1 MRLHF
6 LHGGRTGGGAIPHS
20 DVSEV
25 NLATVTTR
33 SSQPLRRKAIA
44 LLLVLIACES
54 AAAPFARAQAPQ
66 PQAQAAP
73 IAGGFQAYT
82 LRNVRA
88 DDVRPQLQALLSGG
102 AERFEIVVEAA
113 SNRLF
118 VAGSQQTQTLVAQAL
133 TNLDRAVAPPAPPA
147 APVAPL
153 PTMRAY
159 QLPGIEPEVLAEELR
174 RRYSGGVTRI
184 AADSRTAQVLVV
196 ADDVTQRQIAAFVA
210 AQLPAPAAAAPQ
222 QPVAAQS
229 IAAST
234 NPAPIPVQPY
244 LPGEATAAQPN
255 EVQPPA
261 SQALAVTLRAIE
273 WPTLEAQLRRLYGV
287 RLSSTTTEGDG
298 RVRLRLALAEAQPLD
313 LAFDPATRTI
323 ELTGDARRAAA
334 AAKLI
339 TAFDRPAGDAPQHVV
354 PYRPTVQESLRQALT
369 VSHRIAAQP
378 EAQTPVA
385 SSRRTLPDSMPLMAQ
400 VFQPRNNA
408 QQPAAAQPGAG
419 QTPAGAVA
427 PPIPAAAAQQPAAI
441 AAQPATPPRNA
452 ATIAADVQAA
462 LGENSGLVG
471 PVQIE
476 FLDGLDVLVVSGN
489 DRDVERVLKIIED
502 IERLSVDTKPTI
514 EIVPLEHVSGE
525 ALAGVVTQI
534 YDAVLS
540 TRQGKVSI
548 TALVKPNALL
558 LIGRPE
564 SVQAVSE
571 LVKKLDQPV
580 EPTSQFAVYP
590 LKHANAATVQTTLQN
605 VFLTRPGLG
614 ATVQVTAD
622 ARSNSLIVR
631 GSPRDLI
638 EAGELIK
645 RLDVVSGEAEN
656 ELRVFHLENALADEL
671 APVLEESITAQLGG
685 APGQQPGQQQGGQ
698 QQQLQQGLGGALNAF
713 GQQQNAGG
721 AAGRTQTQ
729 RSTSLRFTTIDSQGH
744 KQYRS
749 GIMTEVR
756 ITADARANSLLV
768 SAPAEAMEL
777 IAALIR
783 QLDATPA
790 ARAQIKVFTIV
801 NGDATRLVEML
812 NALFGIAQTAGGG
825 GGFGAQAQ
833 QQQGNANLLVRLRFS
848 VDQRTNSIIAS
859 GSADDLT
866 VVEAILL
873 RLDDSDIRQ
882 RQSIVYRL
890 KNAPATDVANAI
902 NQFLRSERDVQQ
914 VSPGLLSPFEQIERE
929 VVVVPEP
936 VSNSL
941 IVSSTPRY
949 FEEIRKVVEEI
960 DKRPPMVMIQ
970 VLIAEVA
977 LNNTDEFG
985 IELGLQDSILFDR
998 SLLGDL
1004 VTITNSTQQ
1013 AVPGG
1018 GTITTQNQNVVA
1030 ATNTPGYAFNNAPL
1044 GNSGSNNSLSNSGR
1058 VGAQGLSSFAVGRTN
1073 ADLGFGGLVLSAS
1086 SESVSVLIRALQESR
1101 RLDVLSRPQ
1110 VMTLDNQAAFVQV
1123 GSRVPRV
1130 QGVTV
1135 NVTGQ
1140 VNNVVDVNVGLILG
1154 VTPRISPD
1162 GLVVMEIDAEKS
1174 ALGPEA
1180 EGVPISVST
1189 TGDVVRQP
1197 VINTTTAQTTVS
1209 AMNGQTVVLG
1219 GLITKSKS
1227 QVHRRVPVLS
1237 SIPILGNLFRYDNIS
1252 SERTELLIIMT
1263 PHVVRTEQ
1271 DAAKIR
1277 QIESARMSWCLGDVK
1292 AIYGNNG
1299 LQNRSDLWLDDET
1312 MVIYPDESPHG
1323 TPVQPPLVPTPPGE
1337 LPPPAANPPGV
1348 DTAPPS
1354 TIDAKPIIVPSQSPP
1369 SQSTSPPA
1377 SSGTSVEPAPES
1389 QDVSALLTGPYGH
1402 STKITWPSAPHYQS
1416 APPQPPPYQPP
1427 PNAVVPVQY
1436 VAPLDDPR
1444 RP

>member
-1 MRLHF
+1 
-6 LHGGRTGGGAIPHS
+6 
-20 DVSEV
+20 VK
-25 NLATVTTR
+25 LATATTR
-33 SSQPLRRKAIA
+33 RPRATHHHTRWLPLVLGIA
-44 LLLVLIACES
+44 L
-54 AAAPFARAQAPQ
+54 AAQPAVYAQTSPAPATAG
-66 PQAQAAP
+66 AAT
-73 IAGGFQAYT
+73 GFQAYA

-88 DDVRPQLQALLSGG
+88 DEVRPQLEALLTGG
-102 AERFEIVVEAA
+102 GERFEIVVDADT
-113 SNRLF
+113 NRLF
-118 VAGSQQTQTLVAQAL
+118 VAGSPQTQTLAAQAV
-133 TNLDRAVAPPAPPA
+133 TNLDRAAVAPVTLPVAAP
-147 APVAPL
+147 APVAA
-153 PTMRAY
+153 PTMRSY
-159 QLPGIEPEVLAEELR
+159 QLPGVAPETLAEELR
-174 RRYSGGVTRI
+174 RRFGAGGSRI
-184 AADSRTAQVLVV
+184 AADARTGQVLAV
-196 ADDVTQRQIAAFVA
+196 ADEPTQRRIATFVA
-210 AQLPAPAAAAPQ
+210 AQTPDAAVQPAGTPAPAV
-222 QPVAAQS
+222 QPMAVAEAT
-229 IAAST
+229 I
-234 NPAPIPVQPY
+234 PAPSQHFAEQPS
-244 LPGEATAAQPN
+244 T
-255 EVQPPA
+255 
-261 SQALAVTLRAIE
+261 VTLQAIE
-273 WPTLEAQLRRLYGV
+273 WPTLEAQLRTLYGV
-287 RLSSTTTEGDG
+287 RLSTNTTDGDG
-298 RVRLRLALAEAQPLD
+298 RVRLRLALSETEPLD
-313 LAFDPATRTI
+313 IVYDPNRRTI
-323 ELTGDARRAAA
+323 EFAGDPRRATA

-339 TAFDRPAGDAPQHVV
+339 AAFDRKAGDAPQRVV
-354 PYRPTVQESLRQALT
+354 PFRAADQDSIRQAMT
-369 VSHRIAAQP
+369 VSHRIAATN
-378 EAQTPVA
+378 EAA
-385 SSRRTLPDSMPLMAQ
+385 RNDERNTLPNSMPLMAQ

-408 QQPAAAQPGAG
+408 QPDAA

-427 PPIPAAAAQQPAAI
+427 PPIPAAAAQAPATNPAAAAQPN
-441 AAQPATPPRNA
+441 AAQPAEAPPRNA
-452 ATIAADVQAA
+452 ATVAADVQAA
-462 LGENSGLVG
+462 LGRNSGLVG

-502 IERLSVDTKPTI
+502 IERLSVDTKPMI
-514 EIVPLEHVSGE
+514 EIVPLVNVAGE

-540 TRQGKVSI
+540 PRQGKVSI

-558 LIGRPE
+558 LIGRAE
-564 SVQAVSE
+564 SVQAVTE

-580 EPTSQFAVYP
+580 DPTSQFAVYP
-590 LKHANAATVQTTLQN
+590 LKYATATAVAVTLQN
-605 VFLTRPGLG
+605 FFVARPGLA
-614 ATVQVTAD
+614 ATLQVTPD
-622 ARSNSLIVR
+622 VRSNSLIVR

-645 RLDVVSGEAEN
+645 RLDVANGEAEN

-671 APVLEESITAQLGG
+671 APVLQESVNTQLGG
-685 APGQQPGQQQGGQ
+685 APGQQPQ
-698 QQQLQQGLGGALNAF
+698 QQGLGGALNAAIGQQ
-713 GQQQNAGG
+713 GQQQGAGG
-721 AAGRTQTQ
+721 QANAAQAP
-729 RSTSLRFTTIDSQGH
+729 RSSSLRFTTIDSQGH

-756 ITADARANSLLV
+756 ITADARANSLVV

-777 IAALIR
+777 IAALVR

-801 NGDATRLVEML
+801 NGDASRLVEML
-812 NALFGIAQTAGGG
+812 NALFGIATQTA
-825 GGFGAQAQ
+825 GGFGAQAA

-890 KNAPATDVANAI
+890 KNAPASDVANAI

-914 VSPGLLSPFEQIERE
+914 VTPGLLSPFEQIERE

-949 FEEIRKVVEEI
+949 FEEIRKIVEQI
-960 DKRPPMVMIQ
+960 DSRPPMVMIQ

-1030 ATNTPGYAFNNAPL
+1030 ATNNPGYAFNNAPL

-1058 VGAQGLSSFAVGRTN
+1058 VGAQGLSNFAVGRTN

-1101 RLDVLSRPQ
+1101 RLEVLSRPQ

-1130 QGVTV
+1130 QGVTI
-1135 NVTGQ
+1135 NETGQ

-1162 GLVVMEIDAEKS
+1162 GLVVMEIDTEKS

-1189 TGDVVRQP
+1189 TGAVVRQP

-1209 AMNGQTVVLG
+1209 AMNGQTVVLS
-1219 GLITKSKS
+1219 GLITKAKS

-1237 SIPILGNLFRYDNIS
+1237 SIPILGNLFRYDNIT

-1299 LQNRSDLWLDDET
+1299 LETRNDLWSDEET
-1312 MVIYPDESPHG
+1312 MVIFPDESPHG
-1323 TPVQPPLVPTPPGE
+1323 TPVAPPSALPPEALPSGTLPPAAAPRVPSLNSGSALPPIE
-1337 LPPPAANPPGV
+1337 PLEEPPPAARLVPAPTEESRSTRPPLWP
-1348 DTAPPS
+1348 APG
-1354 TIDAKPIIVPSQSPP
+1354 
-1369 SQSTSPPA
+1369 TSP
-1377 SSGTSVEPAPES
+1377 
-1389 QDVSALLTGPYGH
+1389 
-1402 STKITWPSAPHYQS
+1402 I
-1416 APPQPPPYQPP
+1416 
-1427 PNAVVPVQY
+1427 VPVQY
-1436 VAPLDDPR
+1436 SAPLDAR
-1444 RP
+1444 R

>member
-1 MRLHF
+1 M
-6 LHGGRTGGGAIPHS
+6 A
-20 DVSEV
+20 
-25 NLATVTTR
+25 
-33 SSQPLRRKAIA
+33 RRAAIA
-44 LLLVLIACES
+44 LALTLAVGGSTPAS
-54 AAAPFARAQAPQ
+54 AQSPTP
-66 PQAQAAP
+66 PAAP

-82 LRNVRA
+82 LRNVQA

-102 AERFEIVVEAA
+102 TERFEIVVEAA

-133 TNLDRAVAPPAPPA
+133 ANLDRAVAPPAPVA
-147 APVAPL
+147 APVAAA

-159 QLPGIEPEVLAEELR
+159 QLPGVGPEVLAEELR
-174 RRYSGGVTRI
+174 RRYAGGATRI
-184 AADSRTAQVLVV
+184 AADSRTGQVLVV
-196 ADDVTQRQIAAFVA
+196 ADDATQQRIGAFVA
-210 AQLPAPAAAAPQ
+210 AQLTAPAAAPQ
-222 QPVAAQS
+222 EP
-229 IAAST
+229 IAAPT
-234 NPAPIPVQPY
+234 AVAPIPVQPY
-244 LPGEATAAQPN
+244 LPTDPTVGPTNDAQP
-255 EVQPPA
+255 QS

-287 RLSSTTTEGDG
+287 RLSSTTSEGDG

-313 LAFDPATRTI
+313 MAYDPTTRTI
-323 ELTGDARRAAA
+323 ELSGDARRANA

-354 PYRPTVQESLRQALT
+354 PYRPTVQDSLRQALT
-369 VSHRIAAQP
+369 VSHRISSTT
-378 EAQTPVA
+378 EAPAPVE
-385 SSRRTLPDSMPLMAQ
+385 SSRRAMPDSVPLIAQ

-408 QQPAAAQPGAG
+408 QPNAAQPGAA
-419 QTPAGAVA
+419 QTPTGAVA
-427 PPIPAAAAQQPAAI
+427 PPIPAAAAQQPAA
-441 AAQPATPPRNA
+441 AANQPANPQAGGQPGDAPRNA

-514 EIVPLEHVSGE
+514 EIVPLAHVSGE

-540 TRQGKVSI
+540 SRQGKVSI

-590 LKHANAATVQTTLQN
+590 LKHATAATVQTTLQN

-614 ATVQVTAD
+614 ASVQLTSD

-685 APGQQPGQQQGGQ
+685 APGQQQGGQQGGQ

-713 GQQQNAGG
+713 GQQQQNAAG
-721 AAGRTQTQ
+721 AAGRAQTQ

-812 NALFGIAQTAGGG
+812 NALFGITQTAGGAG

-1058 VGAQGLSSFAVGRTN
+1058 VGAQGLSNFAVGRTN

-1135 NVTGQ
+1135 NQTGQ

-1189 TGDVVRQP
+1189 TGEVVRQP

-1219 GLITKSKS
+1219 GLITKAKS

-1237 SIPILGNLFRYDNIS
+1237 SIPILGNLFRYDNIT

-1292 AIYGNNG
+1292 ALYGNNG
-1299 LQNRSDLWLDDET
+1299 LQNRSDLWLDEET

-1323 TPVQPPLVPTPPGE
+1323 TPVQAPAAPTPPGE
-1337 LPPPAANPPGV
+1337 LPPPSANPPGTTV
-1348 DTAPPS
+1348 PPS
-1354 TIDAKPIIVPSQSPP
+1354 TIDAKPIIVPAQPPP

-1377 SSGTSVEPAPES
+1377 SSGSNVAPAPTTE
-1389 QDVSALLTGPYGH
+1389 DVSALLGGPYG
-1402 STKITWPSAPHYQS
+1402 SATVITWSDAPQYQR
-1416 APPQPPPYQPP
+1416 APPQPQAPYQPAPYPSP
-1427 PNAVVPVQY
+1427 PSAVVPVQY
-1436 VAPLDDPR
+1436 VAPLEAPR

>member
-1 MRLHF
+1 
-6 LHGGRTGGGAIPHS
+6 
-20 DVSEV
+20 V
-25 NLATVTTR
+25 NLANISTR
-33 SSQPLRRKAIA
+33 SSKPVRRNLRVTAIA
-44 LLLVLIACES
+44 LALAACGS
-54 AAAPFARAQAPQ
+54 LAAWAQAPQ
-66 PQAQAAP
+66 PQSPAAP

-88 DDVRPQLQALLSGG
+88 DDIRPQLEALLSGG
-102 AERFEIVVEAA
+102 GERFELVVEAA

-118 VAGSQQTQTLVAQAL
+118 VSGSQQTQTLVAQAL

-147 APVAPL
+147 APIAA
-153 PTMRAY
+153 PTMRSY
-159 QLPGIEPEVLAEELR
+159 QLPGITPEVLADELR
-174 RRYSGGVTRI
+174 RRYAGGTTRI

-196 ADDVTQRQIAAFVA
+196 ADDATQQRIAAFVA
-210 AQLPAPAAAAPQ
+210 AQLPAATTPGQAAG
-222 QPVAAQS
+222 
-229 IAAST
+229 ST
-234 NPAPIPVQPY
+234 VPVQPY
-244 LPGEATAAQPN
+244 LPPEPSDAPAPNSIQP
-255 EVQPPA
+255 QG
-261 SQALAVTLRAIE
+261 SQALAITLRSIE
-273 WPTLEAQLRRLYGV
+273 WPALEAQLRRLYGV

-298 RVRLRLALAEAQPLD
+298 RVRLRLALTEAQPLEV
-313 LAFDPATRTI
+313 AYDPTTRTI
-323 ELTGDARRAAA
+323 ELSGDARRAAA

-339 TAFDRPAGDAPQHVV
+339 TAFDRPVGDAPQHVV
-354 PYRPTVQESLRQALT
+354 PYRPAVQDSLRQALN
-369 VSHRIAAQP
+369 VSHRIAATS
-378 EAQTPVA
+378 ETPAPVE

-400 VFQPRNNA
+400 VFQPRNEARSN
-408 QQPAAAQPGAG
+408 AAQPGAA
-419 QTPAGAVA
+419 QTPTGAVA
-427 PPIPAAAAQQPAAI
+427 PPIPAAAAVRQPAATNQP
-441 AAQPATPPRNA
+441 ANPQAGAQPGVAPRNA
-452 ATIAADVQAA
+452 AVVAADVQAA

-514 EIVPLEHVSGE
+514 EVVPLEHVAGE

-540 TRQGKVSI
+540 TRQGRVSI

-564 SVQAVSE
+564 SVQAVTE

-590 LKHANAATVQTTLQN
+590 LKHATAATVQATLQN
-605 VFLTRPGLG
+605 VFFSRPQPGSTGTQPPGL
-614 ATVQVTAD
+614 AAIVQVTAD
-622 ARSNSLIVR
+622 VRSNSLIVR

-671 APVLEESITAQLGG
+671 APVLEESITAQLG
-685 APGQQPGQQQGGQ
+685 AAAGQQPGQQQGQ
-698 QQQLQQGLGGALNAF
+698 QQQQQGGFGGALNALN
-713 GQQQNAGG
+713 QQGAGG
-721 AAGRTQTQ
+721 AAGRGQTQ

-749 GIMTEVR
+749 GILTEVR
-756 ITADARANSLLV
+756 ITADSRANSLLV
-768 SAPAEAMEL
+768 SAPAEAMDL
-777 IAALIR
+777 ISALIR

-812 NALFGIAQTAGGG
+812 NSLFGITQTAGG

-833 QQQGNANLLVRLRFS
+833 QSQGNANLLVRLRFS

-866 VVEAILL
+866 IVEAILL

-1030 ATNTPGYAFNNAPL
+1030 ATNNPGYAFNNAPL

-1058 VGAQGLSSFAVGRTN
+1058 IGTQGLSNFAVGRTN
-1073 ADLGFGGLVLSAS
+1073 AELGFGGLVLSAS
-1086 SESVSVLIRALQESR
+1086 SESVSLLVRALQESR

-1130 QGVTV
+1130 QGVTI
-1135 NVTGQ
+1135 NVQGQ

-1189 TGDVVRQP
+1189 TGEVVRQP

-1219 GLITKSKS
+1219 GLITKAKS

-1237 SIPILGNLFRYDNIS
+1237 SIPILGNLFRYDNIT

-1292 AIYGNNG
+1292 ALYGNNG
-1299 LQNRSDLWLDDET
+1299 LQTRSDLWLDEET

-1337 LPPPAANPPGV
+1337 LPPPSANPPGV
-1348 DTAPPS
+1348 VVPPQS
-1354 TIDAKPIIVPSQSPP
+1354 TLDAKPIIVPSQSPP

-1377 SSGTSVEPAPES
+1377 SGGPRVAPDPEELNYR
-1389 QDVSALLTGPYGH
+1389 AFGPYEG
-1402 STKITWPSAPHYQS
+1402 IPAAAPSNA
-1416 APPQPPPYQPP
+1416 PPYQPP
-1427 PNAVVPVQY
+1427 PNMVVPVQY
-1436 VAPLDDPR
+1436 AAPLDPAR
-1444 RP
+1444 RS

>member
-1 MRLHF
+1 ML
-6 LHGGRTGGGAIPHS
+6 LW
-20 DVSEV
+20 
-25 NLATVTTR
+25 LAH
-33 SSQPLRRKAIA
+33 IA
-44 LLLVLIACES
+44 LPA
-54 AAAPFARAQAPQ
+54 AQAQSTPS
-66 PQAQAAP
+66 A
-73 IAGGFQAYT
+73 IVGTYEAYA

-88 DDVRPQLQALLSGG
+88 EEIRAQLESLLSGSG
-102 AERFEIVVEAA
+102 ERFEIVVDANT
-113 SNRLF
+113 NRLLIR
-118 VAGSQQTQTLVAQAL
+118 GSPQTQNLAAQAVA
-133 TNLDRAVAPPAPPA
+133 NLDRATVAAASTPAVAPS
-147 APVAPL
+147 
-153 PTMRAY
+153 MRSY
-159 QLPGIEPEVLAEELR
+159 LLPGIAPETLAEELR
-174 RRYSGGVTRI
+174 RRYAAGATRI
-184 AADSRTAQVLVV
+184 AADARTGQVLVV
-196 ADDVTQRQIAAFVA
+196 ADEATQQQIANFVD
-210 AQLPAPAAAAPQ
+210 AQL
-222 QPVAAQS
+222 QPVATPP
-229 IAAST
+229 IAM
-234 NPAPIPVQPY
+234 QPQGVPE
-244 LPGEATAAQPN
+244 LTAAN
-255 EVQPPA
+255 
-261 SQALAVTLRAIE
+261 ALSVTLRSIE
-273 WPTLEAQLRRLYGV
+273 WPTLEAQIRRLYGV
-287 RLSSTTTEGDG
+287 RLSTTTTEGDG
-298 RVRLRLALAEAQPLD
+298 RVRLRLALKEAEPLEIVY
-313 LAFDPATRTI
+313 DPARRSI
-323 ELTGDARRAAA
+323 EFVGDERRATA

-339 TAFDRPAGDAPQHVV
+339 AAFDRKAEEAPKHVV
-354 PYRPTVQESLRQALT
+354 PYRAADQESLRQAMT
-369 VSHRIAAQP
+369 VSHRIAAKPDTDRESERGALP
-378 EAQTPVA
+378 ET
-385 SSRRTLPDSMPLMAQ
+385 MPLMAQ
-400 VFQPRNNA
+400 VFQPRNPNQANNA
-408 QQPAAAQPGAG
+408 QV
-419 QTPAGAVA
+419 PAGAVA
-427 PPIPAAAAQQPAAI
+427 PPIPAAAAQ
-441 AAQPATPPRNA
+441 AQAVNPPTNQDTPNQGIPNRNA
-452 ATIAADVQAA
+452 ATVAADVQAA
-462 LGENSGLVG
+462 LGTNTGLVG

-476 FLDGLDVLVVSGN
+476 FLEGLDVLVVSGN

-514 EIVPLEHVSGE
+514 EIVPLAHVSGE
-525 ALAGVVTQI
+525 ALTGVVTQI

-540 TRQGKVSI
+540 PRQGKVSI

-558 LIGRPE
+558 LIGRAE
-564 SVQAVSE
+564 SVQAVQE

-580 EPTSQFAVYP
+580 DPASQFAVYP
-590 LKHANAATVQTTLQN
+590 LKHATATAVQTTLQSFF
-605 VFLTRPGLG
+605 VDRPGLS
-614 ATVQVTAD
+614 TKIQITAD
-622 ARSNSLIVR
+622 VRSNSLIVR
-631 GSPRDLI
+631 GGPRDLI

-645 RLDVVSGEAEN
+645 RLDVTTGEAEN
-656 ELRVFHLENALADEL
+656 ELRVFHLDNALADEL
-671 APVLEESITAQLGG
+671 APVLQESVNAQLGTTGNTPAG
-685 APGQQPGQQQGGQ
+685 AIAGA
-698 QQQLQQGLGGALNAF
+698 LGGAGAQPGANAATAP
-713 GQQQNAGG
+713 GPRS
-721 AAGRTQTQ
+721 AA
-729 RSTSLRFTTIDSQGH
+729 LRFSTIDSQGH

-749 GIMTEVR
+749 GILTEVR
-756 ITADARANSLLV
+756 ITADARANSLVV
-768 SAPAEAMEL
+768 SAPAEAMDL
-777 IAALIR
+777 IAALVR

-812 NALFGIAQTAGGG
+812 NALFGLQTQTA
-825 GGFGAQAQ
+825 GGFGAQGAQ
-833 QQQGNANLLVRLRFS
+833 SQQGTANLLVRLRFS

-882 RQSIVYRL
+882 RQSTVYRL
-890 KNAPATDVANAI
+890 KNAPAADVAQAI

-914 VSPGLLSPFEQIERE
+914 VSSGLLSPFEQIERE

-949 FEEIRKVVEEI
+949 FEEIRKVVEQI
-960 DKRPPMVMIQ
+960 DARPPMVMIQ

-1004 VTITNSTQQ
+1004 VTVTNSTQQ

-1030 ATNTPGYAFNNAPL
+1030 ATNNPGYAFNNAPL
-1044 GNSGSNNSLSNSGR
+1044 GNSGSNKALANSGR
-1058 VGAQGLSSFAVGRTN
+1058 LGAQGLSNFAVGRTN

-1130 QGVTV
+1130 QGVTI
-1135 NVTGQ
+1135 NTTGQ

-1189 TGDVVRQP
+1189 TGEVVRQP

-1219 GLITKSKS
+1219 GLITKAKS

-1237 SIPILGNLFRYDNIS
+1237 SIPILGNLFRYDNIT

-1271 DAAKIR
+1271 DAARLR

-1292 AIYGNNG
+1292 ALYGNNG
-1299 LQNRSDLWLDDET
+1299 LQTRNDLWADEET

-1323 TPVQPPLVPTPPGE
+1323 TPIPHPAVELPAPNNGATPPATLDE
-1337 LPPPAANPPGV
+1337 KPIVVPMKTPPPTDGSLAPAPRWPVQNV
-1348 DTAPPS
+1348 APPS
-1354 TIDAKPIIVPSQSPP
+1354 EAAPNEAGSQS
-1369 SQSTSPPA
+1369 
-1377 SSGTSVEPAPES
+1377 G
-1389 QDVSALLTGPYGH
+1389 
-1402 STKITWPSAPHYQS
+1402 
-1416 APPQPPPYQPP
+1416 
-1427 PNAVVPVQY
+1427 VVQVQY
-1436 VAPLDDPR
+1436 AAPIEPPR
-1444 RP
+1444 QP